1 MYIAED
7 GKISTEHFPNSSQ
20 SKWFFPWLCSISAV
34 FGMHS
39 HSHSYV
45 MIIQTFFG
53 IIFTTESQNPVGQNL
68 GGTKSCPQNP
78 IFLQIPSAQ
87 NPIFH
92 IIPAAHNYVFHKMH
106 AIGPKSIFHKIPA
119 DILSNGIFL
128 PFGILCDWILRPPGF
143 CAQGFY
149 VCRVFVRR
157 DFASYWFL
165 CDGILPTGFWDWAS
179 FYHSSKNTY
188 IQKPLPSASK
198 ARVCGIVCLD
208 AQRLRE

>member
-7 GKISTEHFPNSSQ
+7 GKISTEHFLNSSQ

-68 GGTKSCPQNP
+68 GGTKSRPQNP

-106 AIGPKSIFHKIPA
+106 AIGPKSRRIFCPTGFFCP
-119 DILSNGIFL
+119 L
-128 PFGILCDWILRPPGF
+128 GF
-143 CAQGFY
+143 CATEF
-149 VCRVFVRR
+149 CVRR
-157 DFASYWFL
+157 DFAHRDFMSAGFL
-165 CDGILPTGFWDWAS
+165 YDGILRPTGFCATG
-179 FYHSSKNTY
+179 FYLQDFE
-188 IQKPLPSASK
+188 IEPLCTIP
-198 ARVCGIVCLD
+198 V
-208 AQRLRE
+208 